1 MRILFVCVGNSCR
14 SQMAEGWARH
24 LGLEAASAGTRPE
37 TEVAALA
44 ITVMGEVGI
53 DISSQSPSHANEQQ
67 ADQFDQVISMG
78 CGVECPVHLPLVA
91 DWKLSDP
98 YGGDIEEY
106 RNCRD
111 AIATRVRGLVK
122 Q

>member
-24 LGLEAASAGTRPE
+24 VGLEAASAGTRPE
-37 TEVAALA
+37 SEVAALA

-53 DISSQSPSHANEQQ
+53 DISTHSPEHVDEQQ

-78 CGVECPVHLPLVA
+78 CGVNCPVHLRIVA
-91 DWKLSDP
+91 DWKLADP
-98 YGGDIEEY
+98 HGGDIEGY
-106 RNCRD
+106 RRCRD
-111 AIATRVRGLVK
+111 AIAARVRGLLK